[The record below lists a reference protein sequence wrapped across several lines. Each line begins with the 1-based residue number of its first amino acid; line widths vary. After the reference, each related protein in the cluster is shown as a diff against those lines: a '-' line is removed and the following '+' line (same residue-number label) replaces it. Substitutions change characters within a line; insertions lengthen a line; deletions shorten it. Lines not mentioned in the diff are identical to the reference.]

1 MAETGFGK
9 QVIDVVGVSKHFSVR
24 RRGHKPKILRAV
36 EGVSFTLHR
45 GETLAIVG
53 ESGSGKSTLAR
64 TLMRL
69 IEPTTG
75 AVFLKGENIVDL
87 SPKEMRRAR
96 RHIQMIFQD
105 PYASLHPRQTVAEI
119 ISDPWKVH
127 KGFVERSVFAEQV
140 AQLLVQ
146 VGLTPTY
153 ASSYPGRLSGGER
166 QRVAIARALA
176 LKPDVLV
183 LDEPVSAL
191 DVSIQAQVIK
201 LLMQL
206 QQDLGMAYIFISHDL
221 SLVKLVADQVA
232 VMYMGRFVEQ
242 GSAADIFD
250 TPLHAYTQALLNAA
264 SGKQSAGQGGT
275 LLSDTVSPL
284 DTPSGCAFRSR
295 CPKAQNLCSEQVP
308 ELAQVSREGQL
319 VACHFAGV
327 QDQ

>member
-1 MAETGFGK
+1 MAESNIGK
-9 QVIDVVGVSKHFSVR
+9 KVIDVVDLSKHFVVR
-24 RRGHKPKILRAV
+24 RRAKKEKILRAV
-36 EGVSFTLHR
+36 DGVSFALHQ

-64 TLMRL
+64 AIMRL
-69 IEPTTG
+69 IEPTAG
-75 AVFLKGENIVDL
+75 AVFLRGENIVDL
-87 SPKEMRRAR
+87 SSKEMRHAR

-127 KGFVERSVFAEQV
+127 RGFVEKSAYASQV

-146 VGLTPTY
+146 VGLTPAY
-153 ASSYPGRLSGGER
+153 AKSYPGSLSGGER

-176 LKPDVLV
+176 LKPEVLV

-242 GSAADIFD
+242 GTVEEIFQK
-250 TPLHAYTQALLNAA
+250 PLHPYTQSLLNAA
-264 SGKQSAGQGGT
+264 SGQTGHEQKET
-275 LLSDTVSPL
+275 DFSDMTSPL
-284 DTPSGCAFRSR
+284 DKPSGCSFRLR
-295 CPKAQNLCSEQVP
+295 CHKAQQLCSKQVP
-308 ELAQVSREGQL
+308 DLHQISTQSQR
-319 VACHFAGV
+319 VACHFT
-327 QDQ
+327 

>member
-1 MAETGFGK
+1 MAENSVGK
-9 QVIDVVGVSKHFSVR
+9 EVIDVVDLSKHFAVR
-24 RRGHKPKILRAV
+24 RRAKKAKILRAV
-36 EGVSFTLHR
+36 DGVSFTLHQ

-64 TLMRL
+64 ALMRL
-69 IEPTTG
+69 VEPTTG

-87 SPKEMRRAR
+87 SSKDMRHAR

-127 KGFVERSVFAEQV
+127 RGFVEKSAYASEV

-146 VGLTPTY
+146 VGLTPAY
-153 ASSYPGRLSGGER
+153 AKSYPGSLSGGER

-176 LKPDVLV
+176 LKPEVLV

-206 QQDLGMAYIFISHDL
+206 QQELGMAYIFISHDL

-242 GSAADIFD
+242 GPVGEIFQN
-250 TPLHAYTQALLNAA
+250 PRHPYTQTLLNAA
-264 SGKQSAGQGGT
+264 SGRHGHDQREIDFAEMT
-275 LLSDTVSPL
+275 SPL
-284 DTPSGCAFRSR
+284 DKPSGCSFRLR
-295 CPKAQNLCSEQVP
+295 CQKAQQICSEQEPALHQISTENHV
-308 ELAQVSREGQL
+308 A
-319 VACHFAGV
+319 ACHFA
-327 QDQ
+327 